1 MEIKMKKIFIMI
13 AGALLMLSSCHKP
26 QFVEPTA
33 DRQGITS
40 LSAIFTF
47 GPFVDAEVAR
57 LQITDP
63 DAERY
68 VIPIPFYY
76 PEASFDETE
85 VYMTKVRVQAELQP
99 NCTIEPG
106 LGEHLLDLTKENWF
120 TYTNAQ
126 GESRPICITGERVK
140 SNKCELISFALTEP
154 AFTGVID
161 KATKKVMIITA
172 DELLSCTATA
182 QVSAHAT
189 ISPDPADARSYEQ
202 PVTFTVTAHDGV
214 TKAEY
219 VVAKELPEKIEM
231 GFNLNTV
238 EQLFNF
244 DPVSMLGMPAYTEA
258 IAPSLAYVDGKLV
271 IASNGPTPI
280 YVNAKTGV
288 KEGTVTLGSA
298 EAYSVTNDE
307 GKYIL
312 YCNYANSGE
321 TFKIWRSTGVD
332 VAPEL
337 FHEFTNSS
345 AFPMGTKM
353 KVNGSLDGDALIV
366 ITNEPNAESAAYQFT
381 VVEVKGGAVADIYVK
396 DVKSLG
402 TFWESA
408 PVNMATV
415 VAASNDPADGWFTS
429 QYEIAGSGTASEFW
443 WIKGDGTKGAAMASD
458 MSGWGLNPNCLDAK
472 TFNNVEYVTLFV
484 VSYFPGWGMGP
495 ELYLYDV
502 TDKAQVTGGDVTQV
516 PGTVLSNRAITWYQT
531 GAHSIASGDVVIA
544 PSADGF
550 TFQLYYYDHNS
561 QVIGGYAADCI
572 KR

>member
-1 MEIKMKKIFIMI
+1 MKKIFIMI
-13 AGALLMLSSCHKP
+13 AGALMLFASCQKP

-47 GPFVDAEVAR
+47 GPFMDSEIVR
-57 LQITDP
+57 YQIEDP
-63 DAERY
+63 NAERF
-68 VIPIPFYY
+68 VIPIPYYY
-76 PEASFDETE
+76 PEASFDETTP
-85 VYMTKVRVQAELQP
+85 YMTKVRVQAELQP
-99 NCTIEPG
+99 NCIIEPS
-106 LGEHLLDLTKENWF
+106 LGDQLLDLTQENWF

-140 SNKCELISFALTEP
+140 SNKCELITFALKDP
-154 AFTGVID
+154 AISGIID
-161 KATKKVMIITA
+161 KAAKTVTIISV
-172 DELLSCTATA
+172 DDLSACTAIA
-182 QVSAHAT
+182 QISAHAT
-189 ISPDPADARSYEQ
+189 ISPDPAEVRSYNE
-202 PVTFTVTAHDGV
+202 PVTFTVTAHNGV
-214 TKAEY
+214 DKTEY
-219 VVAKELPEKIEM
+219 VVAKGLPEKIEK
-231 GFNLNTV
+231 GFNANTV

-244 DPVSMLGMPAYTEA
+244 DPVSMLGMPAYTES

-271 IASNGPTPI
+271 VAANGMTPI
-280 YVNAKTGV
+280 YLNAKTGV

-312 YCNYANSGE
+312 YCNHANGGE
-321 TFKIWRSTGVD
+321 EFKIWRSTGVD

-337 FHEFTNSS
+337 YHSFTNST
-345 AFPMGTKM
+345 ALPMGAKM

-366 ITNEPNAESAAYQFT
+366 ITNEGVAGVTESGSIT
-381 VVEVKGGAVADIYVK
+381 VVEVKGGAVVNTSVVDLSGV
-396 DVKSLG
+396 G
-402 TFWESA
+402 TWGEA
-408 PVNMATV
+408 PVNIGTV
-415 VAASNDPADGWFTS
+415 VAASTDMADGWFTS
-429 QYEIAGSGTASEFW
+429 QYEPSEFR
-443 WIKGDGTKGAAMASD
+443 WIKGDGTPGAAIPSD
-458 MSGWGLNPNCLDAK
+458 MTGWGLNPNCLDAK
-472 TFNNVEYVTLFV
+472 SFNNVEYVTLFV
-484 VSYFPGWGMGP
+484 VSHFPAWGMGP

-531 GAHSIASGDVVIA
+531 GSYAIASGDVVIA

>member
-1 MEIKMKKIFIMI
+1 MI
-13 AGALLMLSSCHKP
+13 AGALMLFASCQKP

-47 GPFVDAEVAR
+47 GPFIDSEIVR
-57 LQITDP
+57 YQIEDP
-63 DAERY
+63 NAERF

-76 PEASFDETE
+76 PESSFDETTP
-85 VYMTKVRVQAELQP
+85 YMTKVRVQAELQP
-99 NCTIEPG
+99 NCTIEPS
-106 LGEHLLDLTKENWF
+106 LGDALLDLTQENWF

-140 SNKCELISFALTEP
+140 SNKCELISFAITDP
-154 AFTGVID
+154 AITGVLD
-161 KATKKVMIITA
+161 KAARTVTLITVDDLA
-172 DELLSCTATA
+172 ACTAKV
-182 QVSAHAT
+182 QLSAHAT
-189 ISPDPADARSYEQ
+189 ISPDPAQVRDYNE
-202 PVTFTVTAHDGV
+202 PVTFTVTAHNGV
-214 TKAEY
+214 NKTEY
-219 VVAKELPEKIEM
+219 VVAKGLPEKIEK

-244 DPVSMLGMPAYTEA
+244 DPVSMLGMPAYTEG

-271 IASNGPTPI
+271 IASNGPAPI

-288 KEGTVTLGSA
+288 KEGTVNLGSA

-312 YCNYANSGE
+312 YCNHANGGE
-321 TFKIWRSTGVD
+321 TFNIWRSTGVN
-332 VAPEL
+332 VEPEL
-337 FHEFTNSS
+337 YHSFTNTT
-345 AFPMGTKM
+345 ALPMGAKM

-366 ITNEPNAESAAYQFT
+366 ITNEGVAGVTESGMIT
-381 VVEVKGGAVADIYVK
+381 VVEVKGGAIVNTSVVDLSGV
-396 DVKSLG
+396 G
-402 TFWESA
+402 TWGEA
-408 PVNMATV
+408 PVNIGTV
-415 VAASNDPADGWFTS
+415 VAASTDMADGWFTS
-429 QYEIAGSGTASEFW
+429 QYEPSEFR
-443 WIKGDGTKGAAMASD
+443 WIKGDGTLGAAISSD
-458 MSGWGLNPNCLDAK
+458 MTGWGLNPNCLDAK

-484 VSYFPGWGMGP
+484 VSHFPAWGMGP

-531 GAHSIASGDVVIA
+531 GSYAIASGDVVLA

-550 TFQLYYYDHNS
+550 TFQIFYYDHNS

-572 KR
+572 KK

>member
-182 QVSAHAT
+182 QISAHAT
-189 ISPDPADARSYEQ
+189 ISPDPAEARSYEQ

-219 VVAKELPEKIEM
+219 VVAKELPEKIEK

-312 YCNYANSGE
+312 YCNHANGGD
-321 TFKIWRSTGVD
+321 TFNIWRSTGVD

-337 FHEFTNSS
+337 WHSFTNSTS
-345 AFPMGTKM
+345 LPMGAKM
-353 KVNGSLDGDALIV
+353 KVNGSLDGDALVV
-366 ITNEPNAESAAYQFT
+366 ITNEGVAGVTESGMIT
-381 VVEVKGGAVADIYVK
+381 VVEVKSGEIVNTYVE
-396 DVKSLG
+396 DLSSVSTWG
-402 TFWESA
+402 EA
-408 PVNMATV
+408 PVNIGTV
-415 VAASNDPADGWFTS
+415 VAASADKADGWFTS
-429 QYEIAGSGTASEFW
+429 QYEPSEFR
-443 WIKGDGTKGAAMASD
+443 WIKADHTLGAAIPSD
-458 MSGWGLNPNCLDAK
+458 MTGWGLNPNCLDAK

-484 VSYFPGWGMGP
+484 VSHFPAWGMGP

-531 GAHSIASGDVVIA
+531 GSYSIASGDVVIA
-544 PSADGF
+544 PTADGF

>member
-1 MEIKMKKIFIMI
+1 MI
-13 AGALLMLSSCHKP
+13 ASALMLFASCQKP

-33 DRQGITS
+33 ERQGITS

-47 GPFVDAEVAR
+47 GPFMDSEIVR
-57 LQITDP
+57 YQITDP
-63 DAERY
+63 DAERF

-76 PEASFDETE
+76 PEASTDETTP
-85 VYMTKVRVQAELQP
+85 YMTKVRVQAELQP
-99 NCTIEPG
+99 NCLIEPS
-106 LGEHLLDLTKENWF
+106 LGDQLLDLTQENWF

-140 SNKCELISFALTEP
+140 SNKCELITFALTDP
-154 AFTGVID
+154 ALTGVID
-161 KATKKVMIITA
+161 KAAKTVTLISV
-172 DELLSCTATA
+172 DDLSACTAAA

-189 ISPDPADARSYEQ
+189 ISPDPAEVRNYNE
-202 PVTFTVTAHDGV
+202 PVVFTVTAHNGV
-214 TKAEY
+214 DKTEY
-219 VVAKELPEKIEM
+219 VVAKGLPEKIDK
-231 GFNLNTV
+231 GFNTNSV

-244 DPVSMLGMPAYTEA
+244 DPVSMLGLPAYTEP

-271 IASNGPTPI
+271 IATNGTSTPI

-312 YCNYANSGE
+312 YCNHANGGE
-321 TFKIWRSTGVD
+321 TFNIWRSTGVN
-332 VAPEL
+332 VEPEL
-337 FHEFTNSS
+337 YHSFTNTT
-345 AFPMGTKM
+345 ALPMGAKM

-366 ITNEPNAESAAYQFT
+366 ITNEGVAGVTESGFIT
-381 VVEVKGGAVADIYVK
+381 VVEVKGGAIVNTSVVDLSGV
-396 DVKSLG
+396 STWG
-402 TFWESA
+402 EA
-408 PVNMATV
+408 PVNIGTV
-415 VAASNDPADGWFTS
+415 VAASTDMADGWFTS
-429 QYEIAGSGTASEFW
+429 QYEPSEFR
-443 WIKGDGTKGAAMASD
+443 WIKGDGTLGAAIPSD
-458 MSGWGLNPNCLDAK
+458 MTGWGLNPNCLDAK

-484 VSYFPGWGMGP
+484 VSHFPAWGMGP

-531 GAHSIASGDVVIA
+531 GSYSIASGDVVLA

-550 TFQLYYYDHNS
+550 TFQIFYYDHNS

-572 KR
+572 KK